1 MDTDSDTG
9 YWTSDDQE
17 NPQDAQSTDESES
30 EFEDDVDS
38 DLDDLEN
45 NDGDEIQ
52 RDLRDV
58 LQENGF
64 IGSQL
69 TNLHRENQR
78 FTNMLEVMQNGDR
91 LRRRRVLEV
100 GLIFYRSEV
109 DINDDI
115 DEQEQILNRYPAP
128 PPQSGETP
136 NPTTVLIHNTAQ
148 QNIDMLQQILLLR
161 QDTDAIRRRIREFR
175 SRQRLRL

>member
-1 MDTDSDTG
+1 MDSD
-9 YWTSDDQE
+9 WSNSEWSDSDDQE

-30 EFEDDVDS
+30 EDDLD

-52 RDLRDV
+52 RDLRNV
-58 LQENGF
+58 HRENRF

-69 TNLHRENQR
+69 INLQRENQR
-78 FTNMLEVMQNGDR
+78 FKNMLRDMENGDR

-100 GLIFYRSEV
+100 GLIFYREEG
-109 DINDDI
+109 DIYEGI
-115 DEQEQILNRYPAP
+115 AEQEEILNRYPAP

-136 NPTTVLIHNTAQ
+136 TPTTEELIHNTAQ

-161 QDTDAIRRRIREFR
+161 QDTDAIRSRIREFR
-175 SRQRLRL
+175 SSQRLRF